1 MPDASLSIDGTTV
14 ISKTSGNISI
24 DNFNSASGNLTGAT
38 FPTGMML
45 QIVES
50 AVTANITRSYTTMGA
65 FSTPF
70 TATISNC
77 LSTSKILV
85 SCNLCV
91 SGSADT
97 IAMFALYDTT
107 NSQYVTN
114 NNSDGHCGTSVDA
127 SGRVR
132 SVSFQTLYTPTAFS
146 SQSLTIEV
154 YAKGSA
160 PNVQLNQRGGND
172 AYGRGTS
179 NIILQEIAG

>member
-1 MPDASLSIDGTTV
+1 MGTLKVNKITGITGV
-14 ISKTSGNISI
+14 TGQEPFTISGNII
-24 DNFNSASGNLTGAT
+24 TKFNAPA
-38 FPTGMML
+38 GMMI

-50 AVTANITRSYTTMGA
+50 AVTANITRNYTTMGA

-132 SVSFQTLYTPTAFS
+132 SVSFQTLYTPPAFS

-154 YAKGSA
+154 YAKGSSSA
-160 PNVQLNQRGGND
+160 VQLNQRGGND